1 MNNIPPL
8 IFLIIIGS
16 GALAERIARQRT
28 ATFRRKSNREWT
40 VYLIAV
46 PLCLMIVTAV
56 IEYRELHT
64 QPSSTMIILGS
75 LIALMGTMVRVWC
88 HFELDGAFSPYIEKS
103 ENQRIIR
110 SGLYAK
116 IRHPMYIGSILH
128 FIGYPLMLA
137 AEWAWCF
144 SILAIFGIFIRIYKE
159 EKFLA
164 KEFPGYLKYMSETW
178 RLIPYIY

>member
-1 MNNIPPL
+1 MNNIPLL
-8 IFLIIIGS
+8 IFLLIIGS
-16 GALAERIARQRT
+16 GAIAERIARHRT
-28 ATFRRKSNREWT
+28 ATFRRKSNRERT
-40 VYLIAV
+40 VYFIAV

-64 QPSSTMIILGS
+64 QPSNTMIIWGSIIGLLGT
-75 LIALMGTMVRVWC
+75 IVRVWC
-88 HFELDGAFSPYIEKS
+88 HFELDGAFSPYIERS

-116 IRHPMYIGSILH
+116 IRHPMYIGSILI

-144 SILAIFGIFIRIYKE
+144 SILAIIGIFIRIYRE

-164 KEFPGYLKYMSETW
+164 KEFPGYMEYMSKTW